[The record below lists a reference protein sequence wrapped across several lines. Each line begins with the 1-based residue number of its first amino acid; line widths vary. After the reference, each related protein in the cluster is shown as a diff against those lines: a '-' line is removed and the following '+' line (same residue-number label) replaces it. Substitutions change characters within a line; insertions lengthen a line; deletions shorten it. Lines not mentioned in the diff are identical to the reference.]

1 MMQLFE
7 KITGFKIDQK
17 EMIKILTN
25 LGFEIKK
32 QKKLLLLTVP
42 SWRPDIEQ
50 EVDIVEELVRIKG
63 YDQIKVIEPE
73 KIRKKNTLNQSQ
85 KLFHFLQR
93 AIASKGYLEA
103 ITWSFTDSKV
113 NQLFIENKKEIKIVN
128 PISTD
133 LNVLRSSIF
142 SNLIINLNKNLGR
155 GFKDLSIFEIGP
167 TFLGSEPGEQQTVVS
182 GLRLGKFFRQSWA
195 EKDRLVD
202 LYDVKRDVIQS
213 LVEVGYNKDQFYI
226 DDQTPS
232 YYHPGK
238 SGRIFLNKGKE
249 KVVAFFGD
257 IHPGILKK
265 LDIKTEALVG
275 FEIFLDNI
283 KQSKKSLKN
292 QKTQYKYSDFQKSE
306 RDFAFILDKNFNVQ
320 ELIEIITN
328 VDRDLI
334 KSVKVFDVYE
344 GDNIPKD
351 KKSIALNVTIQSL
364 EKTLNEEDLDKV
376 NQLIIS
382 TVESNTDA
390 KIRS

>member
-1 MMQLFE
+1 MI
-7 KITGFKIDQK
+7 KKK
-17 EMIKILTN
+17 SIKILTN

-42 SWRPDIEQ
+42 TWRPDILQ

-63 YDQIKVIEPE
+63 YDQIKMIEPE
-73 KIRKKNTLNQSQ
+73 KVRNKDTLNKTQ

-103 ITWSFTDSKV
+103 ITWSFTDSKI
-113 NQLFIENKKEIKIVN
+113 NQLFIESNKEIKIVN
-128 PISTD
+128 PISAD

-142 SNLIINLNKNLGR
+142 SNLIININKNLGR

-167 TFLGSEPGEQQTVVS
+167 TFSGSKPGEQQTVVS
-182 GLRLGKFFRQSWA
+182 GLRTGKLSRQSWV
-195 EKDRLVD
+195 EQGRLVD
-202 LYDVKRDVIQS
+202 VFDVKRDVIQS
-213 LVEVGYNKDQFYI
+213 LVEAGYNKDKFYI
-226 DDQTPS
+226 DDETPS

-257 IHPGILKK
+257 IHPNILKK
-265 LDIKTEALVG
+265 LDIKVEALVG

-283 KQSKKSLKN
+283 KQPKKSLKN

-306 RDFAFILDKNFNVQ
+306 RDFAFVLDKNFKVQ
-320 ELIEIITN
+320 ELIEIIRN
-328 VDRDLI
+328 VDKELI

-344 GDNIPKD
+344 GENID
-351 KKSIALNVTIQSL
+351 EGKKSIALNVTIQSL
-364 EKTLNEEDLDKV
+364 EKTLNEEDLNKI

-382 TVESNTDA
+382 TVESKTDA